1 MGPHLAVRRG
11 ATIGSPPG
19 SAPGRSA
26 LASEASE
33 VMLPPDQEDP
43 NDDRDEDA
51 DDLTGF
57 GCTAPTP
64 LDIDMA
70 LENERQTGRRTP
82 GVLVL
87 DGDAVMLGL
96 QCRML
101 RSLGVH
107 RVSTAGSAEAAL
119 ALLARRHPPID
130 LILCDLAMPGMD
142 GVEFLSRL
150 NADGF
155 AGSVI
160 LVSGEGPRMIHSVR
174 KLLEGSRL
182 RVLGALEKPARRK
195 PLEALLKAWEA
206 PLPVPPAPGAAYDR
220 SELQA
225 AVQAEQWLLHFQP
238 KVEVQS
244 GRLAGVEALL
254 RWNHPRDGE
263 LPPERFIALA
273 EECGLIDTM
282 TDWVVGTALRQV
294 ARWQAGGSSVPVS
307 INVSMSSL
315 ASPGFARRLGERVR
329 ACSVAP
335 KSITLEVSE
344 RRLMSPE
351 RVPLENLIRLRL
363 QRFGLAIDDFGTGH
377 SSLAQLRDVPFTE
390 LKIDEGF
397 VHGARSNPIIRPILD
412 CGVGLAKRL
421 GMVSVAE
428 GVQTEEDWQLVREV
442 GCEQAQGWF
451 IGPPMPGD
459 QLFVWQAHW
468 QSRLRERKAS

>member
-1 MGPHLAVRRG
+1 MRTR
-11 ATIGSPPG
+11 
-19 SAPGRSA
+19 
-26 LASEASE
+26 SEASVE
-33 VMLPPDQEDP
+33 AMLPPDHAQSDE
-43 NDDRDEDA
+43 DRDEDA
-51 DDLTGF
+51 DDLSGF

-87 DGDAVMLGL
+87 DDDAVMLGL

-107 RVSTAGSAEAAL
+107 RVSTAASAGAAL
-119 ALLARRHPPID
+119 ALLARQHPPID

-142 GVEFLSRL
+142 GIEFLSRL
-150 NADGF
+150 NVDGF
-155 AGSVI
+155 SGSVI
-160 LVSGEGPRMIHSVR
+160 LVSGEGARMIQAVR
-174 KLLEGSRL
+174 KLLEGSRV

-195 PLEALLKAWEA
+195 ALEALLKAWET
-206 PLPVPPAPGAAYDR
+206 PPPPPAAPRAAYAR

-225 AVQAEQWLLHFQP
+225 AVQAGQWLLHYQP

-263 LPPERFIALA
+263 VPPERFIAQA

-282 TDWVVGTALRQV
+282 TDWVFGAALQQV
-294 ARWQAGGSSVPVS
+294 ARWRTSGLGAPVS

-315 ASPGFARRLGERVR
+315 ASQDFAQRLCERVR
-329 ACSVAP
+329 GSGL
-335 KSITLEVSE
+335 SENDITLEVSE
-344 RRLMSPE
+344 RRLMSPA

-363 QRFGLAIDDFGTGH
+363 RRFGLAIDDFGTGH

-390 LKIDEGF
+390 LKIDQGF
-397 VHGARSNPIIRPILD
+397 VHGARSNPVIRPILD

-451 IGPPMPGD
+451 IGPPMPGE
-459 QLFVWQAHW
+459 QLVVWQAHW
-468 QSRLRERKAS
+468 QSRLRVRKAS

>member
-1 MGPHLAVRRG
+1 
-11 ATIGSPPG
+11 
-19 SAPGRSA
+19 
-26 LASEASE
+26 
-33 VMLPPDQEDP
+33 MLPPDHAQPDERPD
-43 NDDRDEDA
+43 DDRAEDA
-51 DDLTGF
+51 DDLAGF

-107 RVSTAGSAEAAL
+107 RVSTAASAEAAL

-160 LVSGEGPRMIHSVR
+160 LVSGEGARMIQSVR

-195 PLEALLKAWEA
+195 ALEALLKVWET
-206 PLPVPPAPGAAYDR
+206 PPPPPAASHAAYDCG
-220 SELQA
+220 ELQA
-225 AVQAEQWLLHFQP
+225 AVQGAQWLLHYQP

-282 TDWVVGTALRQV
+282 TDWVFGAALAQV
-294 ARWQAGGSSVPVS
+294 ARWQAGGLKVPVS

-315 ASPGFARRLGERVR
+315 ASPDFAQRLCERVR
-329 ACSVAP
+329 ASGL
-335 KSITLEVSE
+335 SEGDITLEVSE

-363 QRFGLAIDDFGTGH
+363 RRFGLAIDDFGTGH

-390 LKIDEGF
+390 LKIDQGF
-397 VHGARSNPIIRPILD
+397 VHGARSNPVIRPILD
-412 CGVGLAKRL
+412 CGVGLARRL

-459 QLFVWQAHW
+459 QLVAWEAHW
-468 QSRLRERKAS
+468 QSRLRVRKAS

>member
-1 MGPHLAVRRG
+1 
-11 ATIGSPPG
+11 
-19 SAPGRSA
+19 
-26 LASEASE
+26 
-33 VMLPPDQEDP
+33 MLPPDHAEPDE
-43 NDDRDEDA
+43 DRDEDA
-51 DDLTGF
+51 DDLSGF

-87 DGDAVMLGL
+87 DDDAVMLGL

-107 RVSTAGSAEAAL
+107 RVSTAVSAEAAL
-119 ALLARRHPPID
+119 ALLARQHPPID
-130 LILCDLAMPGMD
+130 LILCDLAMRGMD

-150 NADGF
+150 NVDGF

-160 LVSGEGPRMIHSVR
+160 LVSGEGARMIQSVR

-195 PLEALLKAWEA
+195 ALEALLKVWES
-206 PLPVPPAPGAAYDR
+206 PPPPPAAPRAAYDP

-225 AVQAEQWLLHFQP
+225 AVQAGQWLLHYQP

-273 EECGLIDTM
+273 EACGLIDTM
-282 TDWVVGTALRQV
+282 TDWVFGAALGQV
-294 ARWQAGGSSVPVS
+294 ARWHAGGLKVPVS

-315 ASPGFARRLGERVR
+315 ASPDFAQRLCERVR
-329 ACSVAP
+329 GSGLSE
-335 KSITLEVSE
+335 KDITLEVSE

-363 QRFGLAIDDFGTGH
+363 RRFGLAIDDFGTGH

-390 LKIDEGF
+390 LKIDQGF
-397 VHGARSNPIIRPILD
+397 VHGARSNPVIRPILD
-412 CGVGLAKRL
+412 CGVGLARRL

-451 IGPPMPGD
+451 IGSPMPGE
-459 QLFVWQAHW
+459 QLVAWQAHW
-468 QSRLRERKAS
+468 QSRLRVRKAS

>member
-1 MGPHLAVRRG
+1 
-11 ATIGSPPG
+11 
-19 SAPGRSA
+19 
-26 LASEASE
+26 
-33 VMLPPDQEDP
+33 MLPPDHQAP
-43 NDDRDEDA
+43 DEGA
-51 DDLTGF
+51 DDLSGF
-57 GCTAPTP
+57 GCTEPTP

-107 RVSTAGSAEAAL
+107 RVSTAVSAEAAL
-119 ALLARRHPPID
+119 ALLARQHPPID

-150 NADGF
+150 DADGF
-155 AGSVI
+155 SGSVI
-160 LVSGEGPRMIHSVR
+160 LVSGEGARMIQSVR

-195 PLEALLKAWEA
+195 ALEALLKVWET
-206 PLPVPPAPGAAYDR
+206 PPPPPAPPHAAYDR
-220 SELQA
+220 GELQA
-225 AVQAEQWLLHFQP
+225 AVQAGQWLLHYQP

-273 EECGLIDTM
+273 EACGLIDTM
-282 TDWVVGTALRQV
+282 TDWVFGAALGQV
-294 ARWQAGGSSVPVS
+294 ARWQAGGLRVPMS

-315 ASPGFARRLGERVR
+315 ASPDFAQRLCERVHR
-329 ACSVAP
+329 SGLAEND
-335 KSITLEVSE
+335 ITLEVSE

-351 RVPLENLIRLRL
+351 RGPLENLIRLRL
-363 QRFGLAIDDFGTGH
+363 RRFGLAIDDFGTGH

-390 LKIDEGF
+390 LKIDQGF
-397 VHGARSNPIIRPILD
+397 VHGARSNPVIRPILD
-412 CGVGLAKRL
+412 CGVGLARRL

-451 IGPPMPGD
+451 IGAPMPGE
-459 QLFVWQAHW
+459 QLVAWQANW
-468 QSRLRERKAS
+468 QSRLRVRKAS